1 MDSAKVSELRFSQ
14 TGEAPALS
22 RGLVNGI
29 RVEQFRLLDY
39 GVRFAMPEIPG
50 LTVEFSDAGHVIGS
64 ACARFEFSGL
74 SILHT
79 GDISVEDQ
87 HLLRGM
93 RVADVAADHVVM
105 EGTYCRDVDFK
116 RSDRRAAVEQFLTA
130 LAERIDAGG
139 SVLLPA
145 FSLGKA
151 QELVALLV
159 NWNEQRGRSVPIWA
173 VGMVN
178 RINEVSAAHA
188 SFLPGLVGKP
198 FALAKPFPSPAA
210 DDDERGASY
219 ARAFFELAGQAPCAV
234 IASHGMMAEGTGS
247 YLIGRAILAGA
258 TISGMRFFSPGTWI
272 HVARVS
278 VSVTRGTKRSSIS
291 APAMRSREES
301 RPANIQFYRLTS
313 HASYEELVEVAIS
326 IPKRS
331 VTFIHGDGQGL
342 DGLIAYL
349 RERLD
354 ATGRNLVLRAPAIGE
369 RVLIDRVQPPDN
381 WDVETGGPWRSDHI
395 PWARSQI

>member
-1 MDSAKVSELRFSQ
+1 M
-14 TGEAPALS
+14 
-22 RGLVNGI
+22 
-29 RVEQFRLLDY
+29 EQFRLLDY

-93 RVADVAADHVVM
+93 RVAEVAADHVVM
-105 EGTYCRDVDFK
+105 EGTYCRDVDFE
-116 RSDRRAAVEQFLTA
+116 RSHRRAAVEQFLTA

-159 NWNEQRGRSVPIWA
+159 NWNEQNGRSVPIWT

-198 FALAKPFPSPAA
+198 FALAKPFPSPSR
-210 DDDERGASY
+210 DDDDRGASY
-219 ARAFFELAGQAPCAV
+219 ARTFFELAEQAPCAV
-234 IASHGMMAEGTGS
+234 IASHGMMAEETGS
-247 YLIGRAILAGA
+247 YLIGRAILAERRSAACDSSDGVHGS
-258 TISGMRFFSPGTWI
+258 TEPRFPSPSPEERSGHRFRPRRCDHAKNPVGEYPVLST
-272 HVARVS
+272 HVPCQLRR
-278 VSVTRGTKRSSIS
+278 TGRGRDFDPEAVGDVHSW
-291 APAMRSREES
+291 RWS
-301 RPANIQFYRLTS
+301 RP
-313 HASYEELVEVAIS
+313 
-326 IPKRS
+326 
-331 VTFIHGDGQGL
+331 
-342 DGLIAYL
+342 
-349 RERLD
+349 
-354 ATGRNLVLRAPAIGE
+354 
-369 RVLIDRVQPPDN
+369 
-381 WDVETGGPWRSDHI
+381 
-395 PWARSQI
+395 

>member
-1 MDSAKVSELRFSQ
+1 MILPVRSLAPTAPREIIVPEGDDGSIAVAFEAIGGGREIGANSYYYALGHRGVLVDAGYDATRDGWLGLPAFERLPRLDAIVLTHAHLDHVGAVPTLLAAFPNVPVYCTRATLAVLLPQLADSAKVSEIRFSQ

-39 GVRFAMPEIPG
+39 GVRFAMPEVPG

-64 ACARFEFSGL
+64 ACARFELSGL

-105 EGTYCRDVDFK
+105 EGTYCRDVDFE
-116 RSDRRAAVEQFLTA
+116 RSQRRAAVEQFLTA

-159 NWNEQRGRSVPIWA
+159 NWNEQSGRSVPIWA

-198 FALAKPFPSPAA
+198 FALAKPFPSPA
-210 DDDERGASY
+210 
-219 ARAFFELAGQAPCAV
+219 
-234 IASHGMMAEGTGS
+234 
-247 YLIGRAILAGA
+247 
-258 TISGMRFFSPGTWI
+258 SG
-272 HVARVS
+272 
-278 VSVTRGTKRSSIS
+278 
-291 APAMRSREES
+291 
-301 RPANIQFYRLTS
+301 
-313 HASYEELVEVAIS
+313 
-326 IPKRS
+326 
-331 VTFIHGDGQGL
+331 
-342 DGLIAYL
+342 
-349 RERLD
+349 
-354 ATGRNLVLRAPAIGE
+354 
-369 RVLIDRVQPPDN
+369 
-381 WDVETGGPWRSDHI
+381 
-395 PWARSQI
+395 